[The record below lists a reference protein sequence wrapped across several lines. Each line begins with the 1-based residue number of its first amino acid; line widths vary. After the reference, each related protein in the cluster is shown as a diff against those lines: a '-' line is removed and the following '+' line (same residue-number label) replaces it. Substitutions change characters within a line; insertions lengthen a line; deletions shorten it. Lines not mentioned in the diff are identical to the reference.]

1 MSEMIEIEVVYALP
15 NRQVLLSLPV
25 PLGSTIEESIKLSGI
40 TKHFPEIIISEAKV
54 GIFSRPEKLSTV
66 VKAGER
72 IEIYRPLIAD
82 PREMRKL
89 RAAKM
94 AEKKK
99 G

>member
-1 MSEMIEIEVVYALP
+1 MTGLIEIEVVYALP
-15 NRQVLLSLPV
+15 DRQVLLSLPV
-25 PLGSTIEESIKLSGI
+25 PENSTIEECINLSGI
-40 TKHFPEIIISEAKV
+40 TRSFSEINVSEAQV
-54 GIFSRPEKLSTV
+54 GIFSRMEKLSTI

-94 AEKKK
+94 EKK
-99 G
+99 